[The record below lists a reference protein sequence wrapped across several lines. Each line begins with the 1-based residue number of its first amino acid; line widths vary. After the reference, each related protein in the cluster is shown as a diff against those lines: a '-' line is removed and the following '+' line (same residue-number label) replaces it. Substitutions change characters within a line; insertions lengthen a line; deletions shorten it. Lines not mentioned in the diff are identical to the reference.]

1 VGRKEKKGEEADAAS
16 SAGGTN
22 EEVIVPIFH
31 FTSKR
36 RQRMRVKIFMIVLSF
51 IIAGFTTSGGLA
63 QEVRLGALQDLTGG
77 TSDVGK
83 GEAVGVRAAVQYY
96 NDKGGIN
103 GKKIQLFQYDYGYK
117 VPEAITTYKR
127 FKEVD
132 KVVMILGWGT
142 GDTEALS
149 PTINAD
155 KIPYLSSSFSAALTD
170 GKKTPYNF
178 VYGTDYSTNARGAI
192 TYWYEEVWKK
202 DPKWKALRE
211 KGAKPKL
218 VCFMATASPYATAPI
233 KAIKDQAK
241 LLGFEIGPDQD
252 VALSAL
258 DTKSQ
263 VLRAKAFGA
272 NLGWHG
278 NTTMSVSA
286 TLKDAYALG
295 LGADHIINNW
305 GFDENL
311 PRLAGP
317 AAEGAIGLIAC
328 ALFHDEY
335 PARKIVEEYGL
346 KVDPG
351 TPLEKRHIREV
362 QGWVKV
368 TLAVAAMKKADQAG
382 KLNGP
387 GIKEAFESFRN
398 WPGLKDFGGQLVT
411 ITPTDHRY
419 SSIVRVGRVIKG
431 KAQTVGEIDM
441 KAKFPDKWASWLGW

>member
-1 VGRKEKKGEEADAAS
+1 LIDER
-16 SAGGTN
+16 N
-22 EEVIVPIFH
+22 EEVIVPILHLTFC
-31 FTSKR
+31 R
-36 RQRMRVKIFMIVLSF
+36 REQMRVKIFLIVLSL
-51 IIAGFTTSGGLA
+51 IIANLPVSGGFA
-63 QEVRLGALQDLTGG
+63 QEVKLGALQDLTGP

-117 VPEAITTYKR
+117 IPEAMTTYKR
-127 FKEVD
+127 FKDVD

-142 GDTEALS
+142 PDTEGLA
-149 PTINAD
+149 PTITAD
-155 KIPYLSSSFSAALTD
+155 RIPYLTSSFSAHLTD
-170 GKKTPYNF
+170 PKKTPYNF

-192 TYWYEEVWKK
+192 TYWFEEVWKK

-218 VCFMATASPYATAPI
+218 TCFIATASPYATAPI
-233 KAIKDQAK
+233 KAIKDQAT

-263 VLRAKAFGA
+263 VLRAKDFGA

-278 NTTMSVSA
+278 NTTMSTSA

-295 LGADHIINNW
+295 LGADFIINPW

-335 PARKIVEEYGL
+335 PAKKIVHEYAL
-346 KVDPG
+346 KIDPK
-351 TPLEKRHIREV
+351 TPLENRHVREV

-368 TLAVAAMKKADQAG
+368 TLAVDAMRKADQAG

-387 GIKEAFESFRN
+387 GIKEVFESYKD
-398 WPGLKDFGGQLVT
+398 WPGLKEFGGQLVT

-419 SSIVRVGRVIKG
+419 TSVVRVGRVMKG
-431 KAQTVGEIDM
+431 RPQTVGEIDM

>member
-1 VGRKEKKGEEADAAS
+1 M
-16 SAGGTN
+16 GTKIRSF
-22 EEVIVPIFH
+22 VIVLVF
-31 FTSKR
+31 F
-36 RQRMRVKIFMIVLSF
+36 VV
-51 IIAGFTTSGGLA
+51 GLTGSWVIA
-63 QEVRLGALQDLTGG
+63 QEVRLGALQDTTGP

-83 GEAVGVRAAVQYY
+83 GEAVGVRAAVEYY
-96 NDKGGIN
+96 NDTGGIN
-103 GKKIQLFQYDYGYK
+103 GKKIHLFQYDYGYK

-127 FKEVD
+127 FKDVD

-155 KIPYLSSSFSAALTD
+155 KIPYLSSSFSAHLTD
-170 GKKTPYNF
+170 PKKTPYNF

-192 TYWYEEVWKK
+192 TYWFEEVWKK

-211 KGAKPKL
+211 KGVKPKF

-233 KAIKDQAK
+233 KAIKDQAA

-252 VALSAL
+252 VSLSAL

-263 VLRAKAFGA
+263 VLRAKDFGA
-272 NLGWHG
+272 NLVWHG
-278 NTTMSVSA
+278 NTTMSVSTA
-286 TLKDAYALG
+286 LKDAYALG

-311 PRLAGP
+311 PKLAGP
-317 AAEGAIGLIAC
+317 AAEGAIGLLAC
-328 ALFHDEY
+328 ALFNDEY
-335 PARKIVEEYGL
+335 PAKKIVEQYGL
-346 KVDPG
+346 KVDPK
-351 TPLEKRHIREV
+351 TPLKDRHIREV

-368 TLAVAAMKKADQAG
+368 TLAVEAMKKADKAG

-387 GIKEAFESFRN
+387 GIKDAFESFRS
-398 WPGLKDFGGQLVT
+398 WPGLKEFGGQLVT

-431 KAQTVGEIDM
+431 KPQTVGEIDM
-441 KAKFPDKWASWLGW
+441 RAKFPDKWASWLGW

>member
-1 VGRKEKKGEEADAAS
+1 MKGKFRIWLCVLAGLIVGLT
-16 SAGGTN
+16 AGWT
-22 EEVIVPIFH
+22 P
-31 FTSKR
+31 
-36 RQRMRVKIFMIVLSF
+36 
-51 IIAGFTTSGGLA
+51 A
-63 QEVRLGALQDLTGG
+63 QEVRLGALQDTTGA

-103 GKKIQLFQYDYGYK
+103 GKSIKLFQYDYGYK
-117 VPEAITTYKR
+117 IPEAITTYKR
-127 FKEVD
+127 FKDVD

-142 GDTEALS
+142 PDTEGLA
-149 PTINAD
+149 PTITVD
-155 KIPYLSSSFSAALTD
+155 KMPYLTSSFSAHLCD
-170 GKKTPYNF
+170 PKKTPYNF
-178 VYGTDYSTNARGAI
+178 VYGSDYSTNARGAI
-192 TYWYEEVWKK
+192 TYWFEEVWKK

-218 VCFMATASPYATAPI
+218 VPFIATASPYATAPL
-233 KAIKDQAK
+233 KALKDQAA
-241 LLGFEIGPDQD
+241 LLGFEVGPDQD
-252 VALSAL
+252 VALTAV

-263 VLRAKAFGA
+263 VLRAKDFGA

-278 NTTMSVSA
+278 NTVMSVSA
-286 TLKDAYALG
+286 TLKDAYALK
-295 LGADHIINNW
+295 LGADFILNPW

-335 PARKIVEEYGL
+335 PAKKIVHEYAL
-346 KVDPG
+346 KLDPNN
-351 TPLEKRHIREV
+351 PLDKRHVREV

-368 TLAVAAMKKADQAG
+368 TLAVEAMKKADKAG
-382 KLNGP
+382 QLNGP
-387 GIKEAFESFRN
+387 GIKDAFETFRN

-419 SSIVRVGRVIKG
+419 TPIVRVGRVVKG
-431 KAQTVGEIDM
+431 KPMTVGEIDM
-441 KAKFPDKWASWLGW
+441 KQKFSDKWDSWLGW